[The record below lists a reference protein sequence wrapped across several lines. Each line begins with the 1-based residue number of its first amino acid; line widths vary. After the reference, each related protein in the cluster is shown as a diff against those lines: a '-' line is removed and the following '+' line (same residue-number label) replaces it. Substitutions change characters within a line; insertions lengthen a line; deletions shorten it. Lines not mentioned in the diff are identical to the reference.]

1 MKTLILPEEFVRDLL
16 SMREVV
22 EVVES
27 AFREKALGRVQMP
40 PKIYLFYDDVGD
52 LRVMPCYMS
61 SSKVSSV
68 KIVNSHP
75 RNREKGL
82 PTVMAAI
89 LLIDPETGFPR
100 AIMGGTWITGMRTGA
115 AGAVAVKY
123 LARRDSRVVAFIGA
137 GAQARMQL
145 LGIREVLPS
154 IREVRVFDI
163 RSSAGRDFLDYAE
176 EICPGGCSLR
186 LADSAREAV
195 MDADV
200 IVTTTPSRRPIVM
213 SEWISEGVHL
223 NCMGA
228 DAPGK
233 QELDPEI
240 LRRASKIVVDDVEQA
255 VHSGELNV
263 PIRSGIIRRE
273 AIYGE
278 IGEIVAGLKKGR
290 EGEDEITVFSSTGLA
305 IQDAVTAELAYRK
318 ALEKGL
324 GWYVDLVLAGSR

>member
-1 MKTLILPEEFVRDLL
+1 MKTLILPEELVRDLL

-40 PKIYLFYDDVGD
+40 PKTYLFYDDVGD

-61 SSKVSSV
+61 SSRISSV

-75 RNREKGL
+75 RNRERGL
-82 PTVMAAI
+82 PTVMATI
-89 LLIDPETGFPR
+89 FLIDPETGFPR

-145 LGIREVLPS
+145 LGVREVLPS

-163 RSSAGRDFLDYAE
+163 RSGAGEDFLDYAE
-176 EICPGGCSLR
+176 KVCPGGCSLR

-223 NCMGA
+223 NCIGA

-263 PIRSGIIRRE
+263 PIRSGIIHRE

-290 EGEDEITVFSSTGLA
+290 ERESEITVFSSTGLA
-305 IQDAVTAELAYRK
+305 IQDAVTAELAYRR
-318 ALEKGL
+318 ALERGL
-324 GWYVDLVLAGSR
+324 GWYVDLVLVESR

>member
-1 MKTLILPEEFVRDLL
+1 MKTLILPEELVRDLL

-40 PKIYLFYDDVGD
+40 PKTYLFYDDVGD

-61 SSKVSSV
+61 SSRISSV

-75 RNREKGL
+75 RNRERGF
-82 PTVMAAI
+82 PTVMATI

-145 LGIREVLPS
+145 LGVREVLPS

-163 RSSAGRDFLDYAE
+163 RSSAGRNFLDYAE
-176 EICPGGCSLR
+176 KICPSGCSLR
-186 LADSAREAV
+186 LSDSAREAV

-263 PIRSGIIRRE
+263 PIRSGIIRKE

-278 IGEIVAGLKKGR
+278 IGEIVAGFKKGR
-290 EGEDEITVFSSTGLA
+290 EGEGEITVFSSTGLA